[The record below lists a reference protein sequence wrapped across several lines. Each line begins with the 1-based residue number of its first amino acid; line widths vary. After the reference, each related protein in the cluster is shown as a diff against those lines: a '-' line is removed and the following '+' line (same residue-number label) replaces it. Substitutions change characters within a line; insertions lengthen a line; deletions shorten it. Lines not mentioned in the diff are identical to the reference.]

1 MIRKLYY
8 AFTGIILFISTAFTF
23 TDEGKSLTEKILLQ
37 LEKYRQNTPQEKLYL
52 HFDKPYYM
60 AGETMWF
67 KGYLFDGIQHR
78 IDSVSRVVYVDLV
91 NKTTGRIIANRVL
104 KCEGSTE
111 GDIVL
116 PDSLEEGV
124 YHIRAYT
131 NYMKNFSDEYFFN
144 QDIKIWQGK
153 NKSRLTDD
161 KVEKMTQVADVQFF
175 PEVGN

>member
-1 MIRKLYY
+1 MTRKLYSVL
-8 AFTGIILFISTAFTF
+8 TGIILFVSTAFTF

-91 NKTTGRIIANRVL
+91 NETTGKIIANESGKAMSPCVEPSHFRTRLAMTLPVL
-104 KCEGSTE
+104 SLTKST
-111 GDIVL
+111 
-116 PDSLEEGV
+116 
-124 YHIRAYT
+124 
-131 NYMKNFSDEYFFN
+131 
-144 QDIKIWQGK
+144 
-153 NKSRLTDD
+153 
-161 KVEKMTQVADVQFF
+161 
-175 PEVGN
+175 